1 MSSRPTG
8 HHAEIDDIKRPRR
21 LRVLLWVAL
30 VVLLLAAQTLLV
42 VLAVHYREAR
52 TQDDV
57 EAGCFGSVVAF
68 VVEVGLVDDRGEFP

>member
-1 MSSRPTG
+1 MSLTD
-8 HHAEIDDIKRPRR
+8 AEVVDTQRPRR

-57 EAGCFGSVVAF
+57 EAKAAVA
-68 VVEVGLVDDRGEFP
+68 VGELEQLLAKD